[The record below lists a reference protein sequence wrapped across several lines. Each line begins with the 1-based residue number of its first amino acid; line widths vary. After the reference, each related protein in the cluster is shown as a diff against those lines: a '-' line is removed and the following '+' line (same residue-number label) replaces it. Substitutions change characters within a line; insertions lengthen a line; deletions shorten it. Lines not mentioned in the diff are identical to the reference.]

1 MRNAILFSILA
12 CSFYTTAETIPPY
25 ISYRVGE
32 HSIVM
37 PAAMQDALNK
47 FDRHFVRWRTD
58 DYTHNV
64 AQRYPADMIHA
75 APFAV
80 IQDINFDTIPDLILD
95 GRSGSHPRALAIISS
110 GTGYQVVDIEP
121 WHSVVS
127 PKENA
132 SLDEGH
138 VSYGLNYNLRLN
150 SERQKAA
157 DYIFNVAFPQETDEK
172 GNLLSDGYFIQYYY
186 RQGKFVPEVLT
197 L

>member
-1 MRNAILFSILA
+1 MRNVILFSILT
-12 CSFYTTAETIPPY
+12 CSFYATAETIPPY

-37 PAAMQDALNK
+37 PAVMQDALNK

-95 GRSGSHPRALAIISS
+95 GRSGSQVCALAIISS
-110 GTGYQVVDIEP
+110 GAGYQVVDIEP
-121 WHSVVS
+121 WHSIVS

-132 SLDEGH
+132 SLDEGQ
-138 VSYGLNYNLRLN
+138 VSYGLNYYLRPN
-150 SERQKAA
+150 SALKNAGE
-157 DYIFNVAFPQETDEK
+157 YIFDVAIPQETDKK
-172 GNLLSDGYFIQYYY
+172 GNLLSDGYIIEYYY
-186 RQGKFVPEVLT
+186 RQGTFVPEVLS